1 MARTTYRIRPVQPR
15 DAARW
20 EHLREQL
27 WEGDDHRGEIAAYF
41 NGEAEEPDEVLLAV
55 DPTGEAVAHIELSL
69 REDVEGLEG
78 VRTGYIEGLFVAAPH
93 RASGVTQQ
101 LLRAAEAWSRE
112 QGCAAF
118 ASDRDD
124 RVIVHARYA
133 RDTA

>member
-1 MARTTYRIRPVQPR
+1 MPRTPYLIRPAQPR
-15 DAARW
+15 DAAAW
-20 EHLREQL
+20 ERLREQL
-27 WEGDDHRGEIAAYF
+27 WEGDDHCGEIAAYF
-41 NGEAEEPDEVLLAV
+41 DGEAEEPNEVLLALDAAGV
-55 DPTGEAVAHIELSL
+55 AVAHIELSL
-69 REDVEGLEG
+69 REDVEGLVG
-78 VRTGYIEGLFVAAPH
+78 VRTGYIEGLFVETSH

-133 RDTA
+133 RQPA